1 VDRRDHAPTD
11 ARRYKMMKQ
20 LLRIILPIVFVVIA
34 AIYLNSAIFSAWV
47 SGGPPND
54 YPEAW
59 AYRSMRHFYYGLGFI
74 VIAVTIFLSLKANA
88 KRIMTKCII
97 GSIVALALFF
107 VPHLKK
113 FIEID
118 SCLDH
123 GGKWNYSYHRCD
135 K

>member
-1 VDRRDHAPTD
+1 MDR
-11 ARRYKMMKQ
+11 
-20 LLRIILPIVFVVIA
+20 LLRIILPIIFLAIA
-34 AIYLNSAIFSAWV
+34 AIYLNSAAYSAWV
-47 SGGPPND
+47 SGGPPNE

-59 AYRSMRHFYYGLGFI
+59 AYRAMRHFYYGLGFI
-74 VIAVTIFLSLKANA
+74 AIALTIFLALKANA
-88 KRIMTKCII
+88 PRIKLKCAIGFII
-97 GSIVALALFF
+97 GIVLFS

-123 GGKWNYSYHRCD
+123 GGKWNYSNHRCE

>member
-1 VDRRDHAPTD
+1 
-11 ARRYKMMKQ
+11 MKQ
-20 LLRIILPIVFVVIA
+20 FLRIILPIVFVAIA
-34 AIYLNSAIFSAWV
+34 AIYLNSAVFSVWV

-59 AYRSMRHFYYGLGFI
+59 AYRAMRHFYYGVGFI
-74 VIAVTIFLSLKANA
+74 VIALTIFLALKTSA
-88 KRIMTKCII
+88 KRIKVKCVI
-97 GSIVALALFF
+97 GFVVALILFSA
-107 VPHLKK
+107 PHLKK

-123 GGKWNYSYHRCD
+123 GGRWNYSYHRGE